1 MTRYLRMSVAAF
13 AALGVLLVGCEV
25 DSTDDGT
32 DTPVDDGMDEP
43 ADDDTD
49 NG

>member
-1 MTRYLRMSVAAF
+1 MSVAAF

-32 DTPVDDGMDEP
+32 DTPVDGGMDEP
-43 ADDDTD
+43 ADDDTTD
-49 NG
+49 DS